1 MRVLI
6 AFPIFIPLLILQTVV
21 IRQIP
26 LLQGS
31 ADLIML
37 TIIAWALQRRVETA
51 WHWGVI
57 GSLLLSL
64 VSAIPIYVNLIGYL
78 SVVGIAIYIRRKF
91 WKISLVIMFI
101 VTFLATLITQLLV
114 IIYLQ
119 VIGTSLPIIDSI
131 NQVIIPSLLLNL
143 LFAVPFYVW
152 MSDLSGWLYPESLE
166 A

>member
-1 MRVLI
+1 M
-6 AFPIFIPLLILQTVV
+6 
-21 IRQIP
+21 RQIP

-57 GSLLLSL
+57 GSLLVSL

-78 SVVGIAIYIRRKF
+78 LVVAIAIYCDENFGKF
-91 WKISLVIMFI
+91 RLSSCLSSLFSQHWLPNYLVFI
-101 VTFLATLITQLLV
+101 C
-114 IIYLQ
+114 LQ
-119 VIGTSLPIIDSI
+119 VLGTPLPIIDSV
-131 NQVIIPSLLLNL
+131 NQIIIPSLLLNL

-152 MSDLSGWLYPESLE
+152 MSDLASWLYPEP
-166 A
+166 